1 MYNLCCLVQWNL
13 TLNAC
18 HTFRLKYWRCLLCA
32 HDAFHSFAFQF
43 RFVSYVSL
51 SFMSCHNLQL
61 LSRTNES
68 CVFLR
73 CAQVNPLLEAFG
85 NAQTVMNDNS
95 SRFGKYIQLR
105 FCGTSGEA
113 QHCTFFFFL
122 ISRFFALPRST
133 TQPGWHASPANAR
146 MQTSFNLF
154 GTACRSHPEWEIGF
168 IC

>member
-68 CVFLR
+68 CVFS
-73 CAQVNPLLEAFG
+73 PLCTGESSSGGFWECP
-85 NAQTVMNDNS
+85 NS
-95 SRFGKYIQLR
+95 HEWQQQSLWEIHSATLLWNIRW
-105 FCGTSGEA
+105 GTA
-113 QHCTFFFFL
+113 LHFFFFL